1 MLLLGLELL
10 GTAGFFLGIASS
22 AVVVGLFV
30 WLFDSFGVVEQLLL
44 FAGLSLI
51 YSWLYFQFFRKR
63 TVDETDNRLLNN
75 RAAQLVGT
83 VVEASAAVQDGAG
96 RIAIGDTLWSVRVE
110 GDVAEGEKVRVTGAD
125 GMDLLIEKA

>member
-1 MLLLGLELL
+1 M
-10 GTAGFFLGIASS
+10 
-22 AVVVGLFV
+22 
-30 WLFDSFGVVEQLLL
+30 L

-96 RIAIGDTLWSVRVE
+96 RIAIGDTLWSVRVD